1 MSGVDLASVLLQQ
14 NGSGNATGNATNAT
28 AGNATNA
35 TAGNATNATAGNAT
49 NATAGNATN
58 ATAAGPTSETPLP
71 DLISGLLGLDGFG
84 IWGDAVAALL
94 GAFLIANVMLTMT
107 AVAGPWAK
115 RKITAA
121 FTDRIAVNRI
131 GPFGLLIIVADAV
144 RLLSK
149 ELIVPEGADRP
160 AWDLAPIILPFS
172 ALLGFAVIPMGSG
185 IQLADPETGLVF
197 AFAAASIASLGLVM
211 AGYASNNKYSMLGG
225 LRSIAQNLA
234 YEIPLV
240 VTAASVVIFTGTLRM
255 SEIVAVQS
263 QPLIEAGALTIPS
276 WFAFVNPFAFVLFL
290 VANMAEI
297 GRNPFD
303 IPEAPT
309 EIVAGYQTEYSS
321 VYFVLFYLGEFI
333 HIFLGG
339 ALMAVLFLGGAAP
352 PVPALGF
359 IPGFVWFVIKIWAFF
374 LFTQWCR
381 SAVPRVRIDQLIEI
395 GWKGML
401 ELAFA
406 NLVLTAIIVGVI
418 I

>member
-1 MSGVDLASVLLQQ
+1 MDGVVLQSGT
-14 NGSGNATGNATNAT
+14 ATPTGTANAT
-28 AGNATNA
+28 ANASASGPA
-35 TAGNATNATAGNAT
+35 TTL
-49 NATAGNATN
+49 
-58 ATAAGPTSETPLP
+58 PET
-71 DLISGLLGLDGFG
+71 ISGALGLTGTL
-84 IWGDAVAALL
+84 GDVVGGLI
-94 GAFLIANVMLTMT
+94 GAFLVASIMLTMT

-149 ELIVPEGADRP
+149 ELIVPDGVDRP
-160 AWDLAPIILPFS
+160 AWDIAPIILPFS
-172 ALLGFAVIPMGSG
+172 ALLGFAVIPLGSG
-185 IQLADPETGLVF
+185 LQLADPETGIVF
-197 AFAAASIASLGLVM
+197 AFAAASIASVGLVM
-211 AGYASNNKYSMLGG
+211 AGYASNNKYSLLGS

-240 VTAASVVIFTGTLRM
+240 ITAASVIIFAGTFRT
-255 SEIVAVQS
+255 SEIVAAQTETLVT
-263 QPLIEAGALTIPS
+263 IAGIAIPG
-276 WFAFVNPFAFVLFL
+276 WYAFVNPFAFVLF
-290 VANMAEI
+290 VAANLAEI

-339 ALMAVLFLGGAAP
+339 ALIAVLFLGGPAG
-352 PVPALGF
+352 PVL
-359 IPGFVWFVIKIWAFF
+359 PGFVWMVIKMWAFF
-374 LFTQWCR
+374 LFTQWAR

-401 ELAFA
+401 VLSFA
-406 NLVLTAIIVGVI
+406 NLVLTAILVGVI
-418 I
+418 A